1 MAKSKI
7 TENEIRIQ
15 KLLFD
20 HNKRLKCIVGI
31 ILFRNPGFCWKPRVS
46 GSFCGNPMKF
56 LIWRGVSVG

>member
-20 HNKRLKCIVGI
+20 HNKRLKCIVVAS
-31 ILFRNPGFCWKPRVS
+31 LEEN
-46 GSFCGNPMKF
+46 
-56 LIWRGVSVG
+56 LIMD